1 MMMQELNN
9 ANNLWTILSDS
20 EKTVDKSEEE
30 KVKAPA
36 VYKCC
41 DNPQITYYGVVN
53 LNIDERTIGS
63 VDVWRCGVCKKQFCE
78 EKQLGI
84 EELAEVV
91 GMPKIDPDAK
101 WAVSVCKLQQGKY
114 KWKLVKLKE
123 NGTIQHECLDEKVIS
138 LKSENFKIE
147 DDQHWSFLIEDNV
160 NKAIEI

>member
-9 ANNLWTILSDS
+9 TNNLWTILSDS
-20 EKTVDKSEEE
+20 EKTVGKSDEE

-63 VDVWRCGVCKKQFCE
+63 VDVWRCGVCKRQFCE

>member
-1 MMMQELNN
+1 
-9 ANNLWTILSDS
+9 LSDS

-63 VDVWRCGVCKKQFCE
+63 VDVWRCGVCKRQFCE

-91 GMPKIDPDAK
+91 GMPKIDSDAK

-123 NGTIQHECLDEKVIS
+123 NSTIQHECLDEKVIS

-147 DDQHWSFLIEDNV
+147 DEQHWSFLIEDNV

>member
-1 MMMQELNN
+1 M
-9 ANNLWTILSDS
+9 SDS

-84 EELAEVV
+84 EEIAEVV

-147 DDQHWSFLIEDNV
+147 DDQHWSFLIEENV

>member
-1 MMMQELNN
+1 
-9 ANNLWTILSDS
+9 LSDS
-20 EKTVDKSEEE
+20 EKSVGKPEEE
-30 KVKAPA
+30 KVKAPP

-63 VDVWRCGVCKKQFCE
+63 VDVWRCAVCKRQFCE

-123 NGTIQHECLDEKVIS
+123 NGEIKFETVDEKIIT
-138 LKSENFKIE
+138 LKVENFKIE
-147 DDQHWSFLIEDNV
+147 DEQHWSFLIEDNV

>member
-1 MMMQELNN
+1 MSN
-9 ANNLWTILSDS
+9 A
-20 EKTVDKSEEE
+20 EKTVEKPEEE

-63 VDVWRCGVCKKQFCE
+63 VDVWRCGVCKRQFCE

-91 GMPKIDPDAK
+91 GMPKIDSDAK

-147 DDQHWSFLIEDNV
+147 DEQHWSFLIEDNV

>member
-1 MMMQELNN
+1 M
-9 ANNLWTILSDS
+9 SDS

-63 VDVWRCGVCKKQFCE
+63 VDVWRCGVCKRQFCE

-123 NGTIQHECLDEKVIS
+123 NSTIQHECLDEKVIS

-147 DDQHWSFLIEDNV
+147 DEQHWSFLIEDNV

>member
-1 MMMQELNN
+1 M
-9 ANNLWTILSDS
+9 SDS
-20 EKTVDKSEEE
+20 EKTVGKSDEE

-53 LNIDERTIGS
+53 LNINERTIGS
-63 VDVWRCGVCKKQFCE
+63 VDVWRCGVCKRQFCE

-123 NGTIQHECLDEKVIS
+123 NSTIQHECLDEKVIS

-147 DDQHWSFLIEDNV
+147 DEQHWSFLIEDNV

>member
-1 MMMQELNN
+1 M
-9 ANNLWTILSDS
+9 SDS
-20 EKTVDKSEEE
+20 EKTLDKPDEE
-30 KVKAPA
+30 KSKAPA

-84 EELAEVV
+84 EELTDVV
-91 GMPKIDPDAK
+91 GMPKIDSDAK
-101 WAVSVCKLQQGKY
+101 WAVTVCKLQQGKY

-123 NGTIQHECLDEKVIS
+123 NGTIQHECLDEKVIPLTS
-138 LKSENFKIE
+138 KNFKIE
-147 DDQHWSFLIEDNV
+147 DEQHWSFLIEENV

>member
-1 MMMQELNN
+1 
-9 ANNLWTILSDS
+9 LSDS
-20 EKTVDKSEEE
+20 EKTLDKSDEE
-30 KVKAPA
+30 KTKAPA

-41 DNPQITYYGVVN
+41 DNPQITYFGVVN

-63 VDVWRCGVCKKQFCE
+63 VDVWRCAACKKQFCE

-84 EELAEVV
+84 EELTDVV
-91 GMPKIDPDAK
+91 GMPKIDSDAK
-101 WAVSVCKLQQGKY
+101 WAVTVCKLQQGKY

-138 LKSENFKIE
+138 LKSESFKIE
-147 DDQHWSFLIEDNV
+147 DEQHWSFLIEENV

>member
-1 MMMQELNN
+1 M
-9 ANNLWTILSDS
+9 SDS
-20 EKTVDKSEEE
+20 EKTLSKPDEE
-30 KVKAPA
+30 KPKAPA

-53 LNIDERTIGS
+53 LNINERTIGS

-84 EELAEVV
+84 EELTDIV
-91 GMPKIDPDAK
+91 GMPRIDSDAK
-101 WAVSVCKLQQGKY
+101 WAVCVSKLQKGKDR
-114 KWKLVKLKE
+114 WKLVKLKE
-123 NGTIQHECLDEKVIS
+123 NGEIKFETVEEKIIT
-138 LKSENFKIE
+138 LKVENFNIE